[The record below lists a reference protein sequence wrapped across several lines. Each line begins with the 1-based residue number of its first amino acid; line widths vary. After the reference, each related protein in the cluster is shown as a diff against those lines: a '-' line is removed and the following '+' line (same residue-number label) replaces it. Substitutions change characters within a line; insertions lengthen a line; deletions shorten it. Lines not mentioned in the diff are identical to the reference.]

1 MTITHD
7 TDIQAAPYDENL
19 CDFGACIPQPG
30 TTVKLQTLSDRG
42 MWRAQYRNFGGWQT
56 LVTSHSVDVGSD
68 RAGARWYSIEKI
80 GSGDW
85 HMHDQGTFAPADA
98 LNRWMPSAAMDK
110 SGDIAVGYS
119 TSNGTAPNY
128 PSISYAAR
136 LATDPPGTLGTEQQL
151 IAGTGSQTGTANRWG
166 DYSGMSVDPV
176 DDCTFWYTTEYIQTT
191 GATPWQ
197 HAHRLVQVP
206 GVRASAGAAAASTA
220 APAAAPA
227 AAATTSA
234 GRVHDEHE
242 RRDDHSGH
250 DRPRH
255 PLRRLLAPRGLPV
268 PRPPLQPDLHR
279 GGRQLER
286 RRSTS
291 PERTSGGRTPA
302 CLPASRAPPCCSSG
316 TTCSRTAAARVCS
329 RPSSRARTGS

>member
-56 LVTSHSVDVGSD
+56 LVTSHSVDVGND

-85 HMHDQGTFAPADA
+85 HMHDQGTFAPADG

-136 LATDPPGTLGTEQQL
+136 LATDPPGTARHRAAAHCRHRLADGHREPLGRL
-151 IAGTGSQTGTANRWG
+151 LGHVRRPGRRLHLLVH
-166 DYSGMSVDPV
+166 DRVHP
-176 DDCTFWYTTEYIQTT
+176 DD
-191 GATPWQ
+191 GRDAVA

-206 GVRASAGAAAASTA
+206 VVRAAPGAAAASAA

-227 AAATTSA
+227 AASATSA
-234 GRVHDEHE
+234 RARTRRARAPGR
-242 RRDDHSGH
+242 SF
-250 DRPRH
+250 
-255 PLRRLLAPRGLPV
+255 
-268 PRPPLQPDLHR
+268 
-279 GGRQLER
+279 
-286 RRSTS
+286 
-291 PERTSGGRTPA
+291 
-302 CLPASRAPPCCSSG
+302 RAPPTSASTA
-316 TTCSRTAAARVCS
+316 TTAGATW
-329 RPSSRARTGS
+329 SSRSPSTSTTRPTPRRT